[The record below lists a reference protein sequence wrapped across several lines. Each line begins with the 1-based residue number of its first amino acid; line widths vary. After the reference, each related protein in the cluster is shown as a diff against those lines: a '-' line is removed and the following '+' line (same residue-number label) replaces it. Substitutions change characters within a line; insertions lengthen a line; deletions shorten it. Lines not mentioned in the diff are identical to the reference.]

1 MFGYNG
7 KFLLVD
13 LTSGQIGAL
22 DLSEDQAKSFVG
34 GAGLSAALI
43 YDVIKKGIDPLAP
56 ESPLI
61 FAVGPL
67 TGSTIPMVS
76 RSSVCGI
83 SPLTGL
89 WGEATT
95 GGIFPFRLKAAGFDG
110 IFITGKAKR
119 PVYLYVK
126 NGHAEIKDATH
137 LWGHDIYQTQ
147 KIIHDEIKETGMSI
161 SCIGEA
167 GEKLVRYACIMNDRG
182 RAAGRCGMGT
192 LMGSKNLKAV
202 ITGGNARSTAA
213 DTEKIA
219 MLTRQARDTIASNFM
234 SVAYREYGTLLYM
247 DMAMVL
253 GDAPAKYFS
262 KSVFPVR
269 NITGQALREAYTVT
283 NYACQGCPI
292 GCGRSVKNFKKGVS
306 EIDGPEYETAVAFG
320 PLLMNTDLDSVV
332 WANHLCNAA
341 GIDTISAGV
350 CIAYAIDLFEKGIL
364 SEKKAGIK
372 LTWGDAPTIVK
383 LVEMIIKQ
391 QGIGKLLGEGTKR
404 MAETLGADPETA
416 ANVKGLEMAMHDARA
431 FTGEAISYATGP
443 RGACHLKGDYYN
455 VDLGGAFPEIGVSAS
470 DRMQVQGKAEMAAKF
485 QSFKDLFDSMLMC
498 KFAPLT
504 VTTVSEA
511 LSGITG
517 WSYSPQDIL
526 TAGDRSI
533 NLKRA
538 INNKLGVTRQDD
550 KLPVVC
556 SQPLDEGST
565 VGKSPDM
572 ETLLKDYYTFRK
584 WDWATGKPSREKL
597 VELGLIKASKDL
609 WG

>member
-22 DLSEDQAKSFVG
+22 DLSEDQAKNFIG

-43 YDVIKKGIDPLAP
+43 YDVVKKGIDPLAP

-95 GGIFPFRLKAAGFDG
+95 GGVFPFRLKAAGFDG

-126 NGHAEIKDATH
+126 DGHAEIKDATH

-147 KIIHDEIKETGMSI
+147 KIIHDEIKETGMSV
-161 SCIGEA
+161 SCIGQA

-202 ITGGNARSTAA
+202 ITGGNTRSTAA
-213 DTEKIA
+213 DAEKIA
-219 MLTRQARDTIASNFM
+219 MLTKQARDTIASNFM

-292 GCGRSVKNFKKGVS
+292 GCGRSVKNFKKGVN

-364 SEKKAGIK
+364 SQKKAGIK
-372 LTWGDAPTIVK
+372 LTWGDAPTMVK
-383 LVEMIIKQ
+383 LVEMIINR

-404 MAETLGADPETA
+404 MAEALGADPETA

-517 WSYSPQDIL
+517 WSYSQQDIL

-550 KLPVVC
+550 KLPAVC
-556 SQPLDEGST
+556 RQPLDEGST
-565 VGKSPDM
+565 AGKSPDM
-572 ETLLKDYYTFRK
+572 ETLLKDYYAFRK
-584 WDWATGKPSREKL
+584 WDWATGKPSKEKL
-597 VELGLIKASKDL
+597 VELGLVKAAKDL